1 MWWSRGLLKHLPLSL
16 GQYAPAF
23 MDIMSDFTIDSTFI
37 RLYYPSSTPNI
48 ENDATKWIKWSPNE
62 YYLQS
67 MADLV
72 SNWGTVLKAVLWLYG
87 GEPHVPAMWEAEPM
101 QSISKI
107 PVIIF
112 SHGFG
117 ATRFLS
123 STIAIELASRGFIV
137 ASIEHKDSSACATYY
152 YESPEKLEK
161 DEKTWIPHEKMK
173 FGPDHY
179 KVRNT
184 QLRGRAN
191 EIIKLIDF
199 LHKINSGEASNIL
212 KSSVDLSSFKDRLEL
227 SSLSMMGHSFG
238 GATSMLAMSLD
249 DRIKYGIILDGWMFP
264 LKEEDLVIKQ
274 PLIFINTQ
282 TFHIESNIK
291 VIEKYLNSN
300 PAGVS
305 RDIYTIK
312 HTTHESQTDTP
323 HILGY
328 WLNWFMPKLDPV
340 VGTNIN
346 NHMILCFLHKNI
358 GFPEFVTESE
368 NYLKKEAES
377 FVTGTIIYA
386 KMPKRKL

>member
-1 MWWSRGLLKHLPLSL
+1 MWWNRGLLKHLPLPL

-23 MDIMSDFTIDSTFI
+23 VDIMSDFTIDSTFV
-37 RLYYPSSTPNI
+37 RLYYPSSTPNTQ
-48 ENDATKWIKWSPNE
+48 NDAAKWIKWSPNE

-87 GEPHVPAMWEAEPM
+87 GEPHVPAMWEAELTR
-101 QSISKI
+101 SNTKI
-107 PVIIF
+107 PVIMF

-123 STIAIELASRGFIV
+123 STVAIELASRGFIV

-152 YESPEKLEK
+152 YESAEKLEK

-179 KVRNT
+179 KIRNT
-184 QLRGRAN
+184 QLRRRAK
-191 EIIKLIDF
+191 EIIGLID
-199 LHKINSGEASNIL
+199 LLYKMNSGEASNIL
-212 KSSVDLSSFKDRLEL
+212 QSSVDLSCFQNRLDL
-227 SSLSMMGHSFG
+227 SSLTMMGHSFG

-274 PLIFINTQ
+274 PLLFINTQ

-291 VIEKYLNSN
+291 VIEKYLNDT
-300 PAGVS
+300 AGVS

-346 NHMILCFLHKNI
+346 NHMILRFLHENI
-358 GFPEFVTESE
+358 GFPADVTESD

-377 FVTGTIIYA
+377 FVQGTIIYA

>member
-1 MWWSRGLLKHLPLSL
+1 MWWSRGVLKHLPLPL

-37 RLYYPSSTPNI
+37 RLYYPSSTPNTQ
-48 ENDATKWIKWSPNE
+48 NDATKWTKWSPNE

-67 MADLV
+67 MAHLV
-72 SNWGTVLKAVLWLYG
+72 SHWGTVLKAVLWLYG
-87 GEPHVPAMWEAEPM
+87 GEPNVPAMWEAELM
-101 QSISKI
+101 QSNSKI
-107 PVIIF
+107 PVIMF

-123 STIAIELASRGFIV
+123 STVAIELASRGFIV

-152 YESPEKLEK
+152 YESAEKFEK

-179 KVRNT
+179 KIRNT
-184 QLRGRAN
+184 QLRRRAN
-191 EIIKLIDF
+191 EIIRLID
-199 LHKINSGEASNIL
+199 LLYKINSGEASNIL
-212 KSSVDLSSFKDRLEL
+212 KSSIDLSCFKDRLDL

-249 DRIKYGIILDGWMFP
+249 DRIKCGIILDGWMFP
-264 LKEEDLVIKQ
+264 LKEDNLTIKQ

-282 TFHIESNIK
+282 TFHIESNIN
-291 VIEKYLNSN
+291 VICKYLNKN
-300 PAGVS
+300 PAYTP
-305 RDIYTIK
+305 REIYTIK

-328 WLNWFMPKLDPV
+328 WLNWFMPKLDPEE
-340 VGTNIN
+340 GTNIN
-346 NHMILCFLHKNI
+346 NHMILRFLHKNI
-358 GFPEFVTESE
+358 GFPTDVTESE
-368 NYLKKEAES
+368 DYLKEEAEK
-377 FVTGTIIYA
+377 FVEGTIIYA
-386 KMPKRKL
+386 HMPKRKL